1 MQKLQKKLN
10 IFVSK
15 YNFLKSRMKIIKA
28 IPSAITS
35 LNLICGSLATFFA
48 LNGEVEIAVYLI
60 IAASIF
66 DFLDGFAARLLKAVS
81 EFGKQLD
88 SLSDLISFGV
98 APAALLYNH
107 IFSNNILPEHFE
119 YSVVGIILFSALRLA
134 KFNIDPDQSTEF
146 KGLPT
151 PATALFILAVVFP
164 GGKSIVDCSFLF
176 VSQYF
181 IIAILVLL
189 PFFMISNLRLL
200 SLKIKNFDI
209 KKHFWHI
216 ILLCG
221 ALVLLI
227 LFGVQGFA
235 FVIVLYLALS
245 ILKTLFRF

>member
-1 MQKLQKKLN
+1 
-10 IFVSK
+10 
-15 YNFLKSRMKIIKA
+15 MKIINA

-35 LNLICGSLATFFA
+35 LNLICGSLAIFFA
-48 LNGEVEIAVYLI
+48 LNGDVEIAVYLI
-60 IAASIF
+60 IAASVF

-88 SLSDLISFGV
+88 SLSDLISFGF

-107 IFSNNILPEHFE
+107 IVSGNMLPEYFE
-119 YSVVGIILFSALRLA
+119 YSVVVLVLFSALRLA
-134 KFNIDPDQSTEF
+134 KFNIDPEQSTEF

-164 GGKSIVDCSFLF
+164 GGKAFVDCSAIF

-181 IIAILVLL
+181 IVAILLLL
-189 PFFMISNLRLL
+189 PYFMISNIRLL
-200 SLKIKNFDI
+200 SLKIKSFEV

-221 ALVLLI
+221 TLILLI
-227 LFGVQGFA
+227 LFGVQGLA
-235 FVIVLYLALS
+235 FVIVFYLALS
-245 ILKTLFRF
+245 MIKRLLMN

>member
-1 MQKLQKKLN
+1 
-10 IFVSK
+10 
-15 YNFLKSRMKIIKA
+15 MKISKA

-35 LNLICGSLATFFA
+35 LNLICGSLATIFA

-88 SLSDLISFGV
+88 SLSDLISFGF

-107 IFSNNILPEHFE
+107 IISNNILPEYFE
-119 YSVVGIILFSALRLA
+119 YSVVAIVLFSALRLA
-134 KFNIDPDQSTEF
+134 KFNIDPEQSTEF

-164 GGKSIVDCSFLF
+164 GGKSIVDCSAMFLN
-176 VSQYF
+176 QYF
-181 IIAILVLL
+181 IISILVLL
-189 PFFMISNLRLL
+189 PFFMISNIRLL
-200 SLKIKNFDI
+200 SLKIKSFDI

-221 ALVLLI
+221 TLILLI

-235 FVIVLYLALS
+235 FVIVLYLVLS
-245 ILKTLFRF
+245 ILKRMLRF